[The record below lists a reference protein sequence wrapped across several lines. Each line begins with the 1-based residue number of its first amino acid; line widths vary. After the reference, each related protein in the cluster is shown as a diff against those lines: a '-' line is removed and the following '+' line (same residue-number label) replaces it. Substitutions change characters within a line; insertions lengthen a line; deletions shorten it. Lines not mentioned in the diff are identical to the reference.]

1 MERKGKTIMG
11 QRITKR
17 TPGGVAYT
25 GPRTKFPGMDELNL
39 AGSLRVAA
47 MREIMDRLAAYEDTG
62 LSPEQIT
69 QNLPLLSGAK

>member
-1 MERKGKTIMG
+1 MGK
-11 QRITKR
+11 RITKR

-39 AGSLRVAA
+39 AGTLRVAA
-47 MREIMDRLAAYEDTG
+47 VREIMDRLAAYEDTG